1 MSRERRKW
9 PELRGFHFP
18 VSVANVGVLDRVRVR
33 DSAEVEKLG
42 AGGGRVPELACF
54 DGSFGIAAEREEV
67 SVGTENF
74 GCWGGRRV
82 PLAAVTDEGRD
93 GDDECGSENG
103 GESDGK
109 KFVGGGIGFWGVREN
124 EGGDI
129 GRKGGK
135 GDRRRRR
142 RRRRV

>member
-1 MSRERRKW
+1 M
-9 PELRGFHFP
+9 
-18 VSVANVGVLDRVRVR
+18 RVR

-54 DGSFGIAAEREEV
+54 DGSFGIAAEREEG

-74 GCWGGRRV
+74 ACWGGGRV
-82 PLAAVTDEGRD
+82 PAAAVTDKCRD
-93 GDDECGSENG
+93 GDGECGSDNS
-103 GESDGK
+103 GESNGK

-124 EGGDI
+124 EGGDV

-135 GDRRRRR
+135 CDRRRRR
-142 RRRRV
+142 RGRGV